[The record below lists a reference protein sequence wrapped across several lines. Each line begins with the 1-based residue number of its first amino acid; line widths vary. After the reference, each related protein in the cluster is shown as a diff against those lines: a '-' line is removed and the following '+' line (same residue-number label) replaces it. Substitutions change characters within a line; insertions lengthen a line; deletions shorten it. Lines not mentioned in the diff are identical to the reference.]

1 MVPLSEPAAEF
12 LKRLRRKSGDHA
24 SDTTDEADGAAA
36 EIYRPDQVCIAD
48 IPGLVEGAH
57 LNIGLGVRKTHAE
70 FCIKNY
76 AFYIKNDEFYIKND
90 AFCIKNDAFCIKNDD
105 FCEKHEFLR
114 HVERSAGLV
123 YVVDA
128 SAEAPWEELNVLRSE
143 LEAYQPGLSGELYH

>member
-1 MVPLSEPAAEF
+1 MSKIANYPFTTLTPNIGMVPLSEPAAEF

-90 AFCIKNDAFCIKNDD
+90 AFCIKNDAFCRSLTLRRSPARGPV
-105 FCEKHEFLR
+105 FCYKMKIL
-114 HVERSAGLV
+114 
-123 YVVDA
+123 D
-128 SAEAPWEELNVLRSE
+128 
-143 LEAYQPGLSGELYH
+143 